1 MARRGF
7 SRCSILYRLRQH
19 RGGPELSRDGRRRGE
34 RAGTAARRG
43 IVHVLSHSRHRQ
55 YVVTVTVVARVSTA
69 LPWQK
74 GQMAGR
80 APSSAERESGIV
92 ILFSAARVEWDEFDG
107 LSEQEAIVSSSRRF
121 QSCRARRLVQLVV

>member
-1 MARRGF
+1 
-7 SRCSILYRLRQH
+7 
-19 RGGPELSRDGRRRGE
+19 
-34 RAGTAARRG
+34 
-43 IVHVLSHSRHRQ
+43 
-55 YVVTVTVVARVSTA
+55 VTVVARVSTA

-80 APSSAERESGIV
+80 APPSESGIV